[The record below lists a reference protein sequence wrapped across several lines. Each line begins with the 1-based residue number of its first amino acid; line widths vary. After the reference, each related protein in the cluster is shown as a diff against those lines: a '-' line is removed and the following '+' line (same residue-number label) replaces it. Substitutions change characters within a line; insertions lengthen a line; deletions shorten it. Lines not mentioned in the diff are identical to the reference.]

1 MLKNKREFIIN
12 DLMVSGFI
20 KHENQEIFL
29 VENEETGKS
38 ELRVHL
44 QSKDNLCIANADE
57 KKTELHFFQPERVKS
72 MYKRVDHIIFEH
84 QRNNKW
90 KLYLIEM
97 KSSVG

>member
-38 ELRVHL
+38 ELMLMKKR
-44 QSKDNLCIANADE
+44 QSCLGKESRFPIYR
-57 KKTELHFFQPERVKS
+57 F
-72 MYKRVDHIIFEH
+72 
-84 QRNNKW
+84 KW
-90 KLYLIEM
+90 
-97 KSSVG
+97 